1 MATTTPTR
9 ARWRRGGGV
18 SAAGAGAVAVATVI
32 GRLVMLAAALVALV
46 IVVGIAF
53 VVFKANPS
61 NSIVSWVHDTAHTLV
76 GPFDGLFKPKDPKL
90 AIGINWGLA
99 AIVYL
104 IVGRFIARLLM
115 R

>member
-9 ARWRRGGGV
+9 AGWRRGGRVG
-18 SAAGAGAVAVATVI
+18 AAGAGALAVATVL
-32 GRLVMLAAALVALV
+32 GRLVMLVAALVALV
-46 IVVGIAF
+46 IVVGITF